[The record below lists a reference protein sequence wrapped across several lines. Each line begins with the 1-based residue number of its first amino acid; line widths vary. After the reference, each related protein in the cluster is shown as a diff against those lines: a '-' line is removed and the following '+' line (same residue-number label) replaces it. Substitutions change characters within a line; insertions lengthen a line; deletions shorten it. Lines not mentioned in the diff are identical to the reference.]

1 MRKIKV
7 GLISF
12 AHLHAVSYLQAL
24 IGHPEVELVGI
35 ADENRER
42 VEPYIRQYQIPYTS
56 DYRKLLAGDA
66 DVVIIS
72 SENSRHAEMT
82 IEAARHKKHVL
93 CEKPLG
99 IAKEEMR
106 RMIDACKQNGV
117 QLMTSFP
124 NRYIPMIVAA
134 KQAIDQG
141 EIGRVIAVKATNKGE
156 MIGGW
161 FNDRSLSGGG
171 ALIDHTVHVMDLLN
185 WILRS
190 RAVEVYA
197 ESGSLFHDADIDDAG
212 MVHVKYENGVIVAL
226 DASWSRTRAFPYK
239 RDLTMEI
246 VGTDGVISI
255 DYFAQ
260 INEVYSEAAGHA
272 EWSYWGDN
280 KDQLLINDLIRC
292 IRENR
297 PVAITGE
304 DGYNSTMIA
313 LAAYESIRL
322 KRPVSLID
330 YKMEK
335 DG

>member
-1 MRKIKV
+1 MHKVKV
-7 GLISF
+7 GMISF

-24 IGHPEVELVGI
+24 ALRPDVELVGI

-42 VEPYIRQYQIPYTS
+42 VEPFIQQYQLPYFA
-56 DYRKLLAGDA
+56 DYRELLAGDA

-72 SENSRHAEMT
+72 SENSKHAQMT
-82 IEAARHKKHVL
+82 IEAAQHKKHVL

-99 IAKEEMR
+99 LSREEMR
-106 RMIDACKQNGV
+106 RMIEACEENGV

-124 NRYIPMIVAA
+124 NRYIPMVIAA
-134 KQAIDQG
+134 KEAIDRG
-141 EIGRVIAVKATNKGE
+141 EIGRVVAVKATNKGE

-161 FNDRSLSGGG
+161 FNDRTLSGGG

-197 ESGSLFHDADIDDAG
+197 ESGSLFHGIDIDDAG
-212 MVHVKYENGVIVAL
+212 MVHVKYENGTIVAL
-226 DASWSRTRAFPYK
+226 DASWSRTHAFPYK

-246 VGTDGVISI
+246 IGTEGVISI

-260 INEVYSEAAGHA
+260 INEVFSEATGHA

-280 KDQLLINDLIRC
+280 KDEMLIDDFIHC
-292 IRENR
+292 IKEGK
-297 PVAITGE
+297 PVSITGE
-304 DGYNSTMIA
+304 DGYNSTVIA
-313 LAAYESIRL
+313 LAAYEAIRL
-322 KRPVSLID
+322 KKPVSL
-330 YKMEK
+330 
-335 DG
+335 